1 MFPRMNVGD
10 VNDLNKIQQKLGAT
24 KYDGYDLVKAGAA
37 GYVVGRVSRFE
48 RFLQVKKSESFE
60 PHQSLSE

>member
-37 GYVVGRVSRFE
+37 GYVVGRVS
-48 RFLQVKKSESFE
+48 FLKFLRNEKSKSFA
-60 PHQSLSE
+60 PHQLSSE